1 MGRFV
6 RRTCIGTPENFEKV
20 IESTGFHKID
30 ADGVYWGDNGDLYIV
45 SNSEW
50 TSYLTGTTDQIPT
63 TGDII
68 SDADFECS
76 EDSLRELLFGGV
88 VDA

>member
-30 ADGVYWGDNGDLYIV
+30 ADGVYWGDNGDLYI
-45 SNSEW
+45 S
-50 TSYLTGTTDQIPT
+50 IK
-63 TGDII
+63 
-68 SDADFECS
+68 
-76 EDSLRELLFGGV
+76 
-88 VDA
+88 